1 MYDLSYIPIA
11 KARGFT
17 ATIGNDIRKIL
28 DNNLQAKAD
37 KDKKAIQKEISE
49 GNNREDV
56 LNKYVNDQTFQDWYS
71 SFTKEINAAM
81 NN

>member
-1 MYDLSYIPIA
+1 MNDGSLLNDGYTLKHFSA
-11 KARGFT
+11 S
-17 ATIGNDIRKIL
+17 NDIRKIL

-37 KDKKAIQKEISE
+37 KDKKAIQKEISK

-71 SFTKEINAAM
+71 SFTKEINAAV